1 MCLCVSAPSLC
12 ASHAPTAC
20 LRACGVPVCPC
31 VRDSVSVWRDGKL
44 ETRGVGG
51 GEGRRGVVCQDK
63 EPHDRDDDSITNELC
78 SHESYPRFLAP
89 LV

>member
-20 LRACGVPVCPC
+20 LRACCVPVCPC

-51 GEGRRGVVCQDK
+51 GGGSEGGGM
-63 EPHDRDDDSITNELC
+63 SG
-78 SHESYPRFLAP
+78 
-89 LV
+89 